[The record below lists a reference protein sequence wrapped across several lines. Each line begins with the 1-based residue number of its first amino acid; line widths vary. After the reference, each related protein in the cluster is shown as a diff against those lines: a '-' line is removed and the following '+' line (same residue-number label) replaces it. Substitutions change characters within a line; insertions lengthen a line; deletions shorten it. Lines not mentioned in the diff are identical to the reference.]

1 MQNENRLVTRRDF
14 MRGTVGA
21 ALGTSLMGV
30 EWVFGAEDRARSSLV
45 TVVRNEKVMDSGGT
59 TIDTKI
65 LRQMLDQTIMKFTG
79 EKSPKDAWM
88 RIVKPED
95 TVGIVPSTYY
105 FNPTH
110 SELYD
115 VLEATLV
122 GLGIPKDRIKDVENG
137 PLWWGLDTCTVLISL
152 PALKAHWLTGIGTVL
167 KNYIMFSG
175 HPARYHGQNS
185 AKLGEIW
192 HLPAVKGKTRLV
204 LVDALFPLCD
214 RGPQVNPR
222 YRWAYN
228 GLIAGTDPVAVEA
241 VGLRIIEEK
250 RRVLR
255 GEPWPISPPAIC
267 LEAADKVYKLG
278 TSNLEEIKI
287 NLVGWQ
293 KDHLLP
299 I

>member
-1 MQNENRLVTRRDF
+1 MC
-14 MRGTVGA
+14 GTVGA

-30 EWVFGAEDRARSSLV
+30 EWVFGAENEPRSSLV
-45 TVVRNEKVMDSGGT
+45 TVVRDEKVMDNAGT
-59 TIDTKI
+59 NIDTKR
-65 LRQMLDQTIMKFTG
+65 LRHMLDQTIMKLTG
-79 EKSPKDAWM
+79 ENSPNDAWM

-95 TVGIVPSTYY
+95 TVGIVPSYY
-105 FNPTH
+105 HLNPTH
-110 SELYD
+110 RELYD

-137 PLWWGLDTCTVLISL
+137 PLWWGLDTCTALISL
-152 PALKAHWLTGIGTVL
+152 PALKAHWITGIGTVM

-175 HPARYHGQNS
+175 RPSWYHGQNS

-241 VGLRIIEEK
+241 VCLRIIEEK
-250 RRVLR
+250 RRDLR
-255 GEPWPISPPAIC
+255 GEPWPVSPPALC
-267 LEAADKVYKLG
+267 LEAADRVYKLG

-287 NLVGWQ
+287 DLVGWQ